1 MTPWLFAFPGQ
12 EALAAELAAG
22 LGVETGALRRHRFP
36 DGESLIVLA
45 ADCRNRD
52 VIVLCTQRDPDD
64 LALPLLFAARTAR
77 EFGARRVGLV
87 APYLAYM
94 RQDARFHAGEAV
106 SSVHYAAF
114 LSWTFDWLVTVD
126 PHLHRHPDLR
136 EMFTIPAQHVSAM
149 PCIAAWIRANVRDA
163 LLVGPDAE
171 SAQWVRDA
179 AERAGV
185 PFVVLEKHRRGDRD
199 VAVSLPDPA
208 ILRGRTPVLVDDI
221 ASSGRTLIET
231 VGQLLRLGAA
241 APVCVVVHGIFADG
255 ADSALLA
262 AGAARVV
269 SCNTIPHATNAIDVA
284 GVLLPAIRVL
294 QAAGPDGDP
303 SEPGLDSRRIG

>member
-22 LGVETGALRRHRFP
+22 LGMETGTLRRHRFP
-36 DGESLIVLA
+36 DGESLIVLD
-45 ADCRNRD
+45 ADCRGRD
-52 VIVLCTQRDPDD
+52 VIVLCTLRDPDD

-94 RQDARFHAGEAV
+94 RQDVRFHAGEAV

-126 PHLHRHPDLR
+126 PHLHRHAGLG

-149 PCIAAWIRANVRDA
+149 PCAAAWIRANVPDA
-163 LLVGPDAE
+163 FLVGPDAE

-179 AERAGV
+179 AARAGV
-185 PFVVLEKHRRGDRD
+185 PFAVLEKQRSGDRD

-208 ILRGRTPVLVDDI
+208 MVRGRTPVLVDDI

-231 VGQLLRLGAA
+231 VGHLLRLGTA

-255 ADSALLA
+255 ADAALLA

-269 SCNTIPHATNAIDVA
+269 SCNTIVHATNAIDVA
-284 GVLLPAIRVL
+284 DVLLPAIRAL
-294 QAAGPDGDP
+294 Q
-303 SEPGLDSRRIG
+303 